1 MKLNGNKA
9 LYRYL
14 FITVAIFIA
23 IGSLI
28 ISNILVKDLSK
39 EERSKIEIWAKATK
53 EAASDAESQNMSLI
67 LSIIEGNQTIP
78 VILHDKK
85 ENLFTSVNIDLPQEK
100 RQDFLRSK
108 AIKFSRKH
116 EPIMIKVEGFE
127 QYVYYDDSYTLKR
140 LQTYPYIQ
148 LGVMFIFLITSL
160 MAVLN
165 TKRMEQDRLWVG
177 LTKETAHQLG
187 TPISSLMA
195 WTEYLRLKG
204 IDNSIIEN
212 MEKDIDRLQMI
223 TDRFSKVGSAPDLEK
238 ENLNNIIK
246 TTIGYL
252 EARISKKITFNFNF
266 PDTPLYA
273 NINEALF
280 SWVIENLTKNA
291 VDAMGGQGNITYY
304 LSEKNQYIFIDIE
317 DKGKG
322 INKSKFKDIFSPGFT
337 TKSRGWGLG
346 LSLAKRIIEQYH
358 KGKIYVKFSELY
370 VGTVFRIELKKA
382 E

>member
-1 MKLNGNKA
+1 MKLNGNKS

-14 FITVAIFIA
+14 FIIIAIFIA

-28 ISNILVKDLSK
+28 FSNILVKDLSK
-39 EERSKIEIWAKATK
+39 EERTKIEIWAEATK
-53 EAASDAESQNMSLI
+53 EAASDIESPNMNLI
-67 LSIIEGNQTIP
+67 LRIIEGNQTIP

-85 ENLFTSVNIDLPQEK
+85 ENIYISVNIDLPEEK
-100 RQDFLRSK
+100 QQDFLREK

-116 EPIMIKVEGFE
+116 EPIMIEVEGFE

-140 LQTYPYIQ
+140 LQAYPYIQ
-148 LGVMFIFLITSL
+148 LGVMFIFLATSL
-160 MAVLN
+160 MAVLS

-195 WTEYLRLKG
+195 WAEYLRMKNV
-204 IDNSIIEN
+204 DPSIIDN
-212 MEKDIDRLQMI
+212 MEKDIARLQTI
-223 TDRFSKVGSAPDLEK
+223 TDRFSKVGSAPALEK
-238 ENLNNIIK
+238 KNINVTIK
-246 TTIGYL
+246 NTVGYL
-252 EARISKKITFNFNF
+252 EARISKKVDFNFNF
-266 PDTPLYA
+266 PDIPLYA

-291 VDAMGGQGNITYY
+291 VDAMSGQGSITYH
-304 LSEKNQYIFIDIE
+304 LSEKNQHIYIDFE
-317 DKGKG
+317 DTGKG
-322 INKSKFKDIFSPGFT
+322 INKSNFKDIFSPGFT
-337 TKSRGWGLG
+337 TKNRGWGLG

-358 KGKIYVKFSELY
+358 KGKIYVKASEIH
-370 VGTVFRIELKKA
+370 VGTIFRIELKKA